1 MELVVD
7 TSVIIAVIV
16 DEPAKDGLISLTVG
30 ADLIAPRS
38 VHWEVG
44 NAFSAMLKRN
54 RITLEQAMQVID
66 LYYTIPVRFVDVEL
80 EAALCIAGDLGMYAY
95 DAYLVRC
102 AQRYGAPLLSLDKD
116 LVRLARQAGVE
127 VVEVG

>member
-54 RITLEQAMQVID
+54 RITLEQAMHAID

>member
-44 NAFSAMLKRN
+44 SAFSAMLKRN
-54 RITLEQAMQVID
+54 RITLEQAMQAID